1 MGRSAPQSVGIG
13 CSSGAGLRRPFQRWP
28 TMRGSAAVRRS
39 TAPRSVGPFRADKP
53 STRAPWPPG
62 DGSVSAAV
70 RRSPSEQVKRHAER
84 RRTAADEGESGA
96 MVVKM
101 VVKNRCPHLQG
112 PPADSSGSV
121 VTERGRDEG
130 GIDYRSLMTGMAVA
144 RSIPRPPVDA
154 LLVPQSRARG
164 SPACEVVRVAQVRRL
179 GRSPSFRPVQRRP
192 DRVAVPVA
200 VLVSR
205 ARARPQ
211 ADATQVG
218 DVSRRPISQWLI
230 SMPATRA
237 GTLLDRL
244 RMSHGAAT
252 ARVTALREQL
262 AVTEGLGDILA
273 DHLYRGGCHEMGAQA
288 ARPDGMSTSFPMC
301 PFVRNASC
309 AAAISA
315 RGTCARRT
323 VALRRARRTRSGS
336 RRPRP
341 PGTCS
346 RRPRGP

>member
-1 MGRSAPQSVGIG
+1 MFTGAP
-13 CSSGAGLRRPFQRWP
+13 SSPVHSDRTRDLR
-28 TMRGSAAVRRS
+28 
-39 TAPRSVGPFRADKP
+39 
-53 STRAPWPPG
+53 
-62 DGSVSAAV
+62 
-70 RRSPSEQVKRHAER
+70 
-84 RRTAADEGESGA
+84 
-96 MVVKM
+96 
-101 VVKNRCPHLQG
+101 
-112 PPADSSGSV
+112 
-121 VTERGRDEG
+121 
-130 GIDYRSLMTGMAVA
+130 
-144 RSIPRPPVDA
+144 PRPPVTSEGFA
-154 LLVPQSRARG
+154 IVRACAVTQVTRPQR
-164 SPACEVVRVAQVRRL
+164 P
-179 GRSPSFRPVQRRP
+179 PSFGRVRARP

-218 DVSRRPISQWLI
+218 DVSRRRISQWLI

-315 RGTCARRT
+315 RGYVRETNGRT
-323 VALRRARRTRSGS
+323 SPRSTYS
-336 RRPRP
+336 IRFSKTP
-341 PGTCS
+341 S
-346 RRPRGP
+346 S